1 MEIEENIKEKAQ
13 YCLKCKMKPCSKAC
27 PMHTNI
33 PEFISEIVDNNLE
46 KAYEI
51 LRENNIFSHIC
62 SIICPQEEQCEGSC
76 VRGIKQTPTQI
87 GTLERYVNDW
97 ARKNNKKVNVE
108 KSKEKQSKIAVIGSG
123 PAGLECAYELRKNGY
138 QVTIYEKEK
147 ELGGILRYGIPDF
160 RLNKEFLEEIIN
172 MLKELGVNFETE
184 KELGENIHIKELK
197 EKFDCVFLGIGA
209 ESPSKYDL
217 GKFEQIYDSEYF
229 LKAYNRNN
237 FIPNLGNVVIIG
249 GGNVAMDSARAA
261 LKMGAK
267 TSNILYRR
275 DTEHM
280 PARKIELEEAIQD
293 GVNPVFTTRV
303 IKANGKYG
311 KIENVECIKTQVI
324 DGKAIDMPNT
334 EFEFKA
340 DSVVFAIGLK
350 PNKEVLEKERLAY
363 NERGLIDI
371 DEKGKTNID
380 GVYAGGDLSETKS
393 TVCRALGSAK
403 KAANSIMEILE
414 KGDKNV

>member
-1 MEIEENIKEKAQ
+1 MEIDENIKEKAE

-33 PEFISEIVDNNLE
+33 PEFISEISNNNLE

-76 VRGIKQTPTQI
+76 VRGIKQTPTKI
-87 GTLERYVNDW
+87 GALERYVNEW
-97 ARKNNKKVNVE
+97 AKNNNIKINRESSEEKKNR
-108 KSKEKQSKIAVIGSG
+108 IAVIGSG

-138 QVTIYEKEK
+138 QVTVYEKEK
-147 ELGGILRYGIPDF
+147 ELGGILSYGIPDF
-160 RLNKEFLEEIIN
+160 RLNKDFLKEILD
-172 MLKELGVNFETE
+172 MLKELGVKFKTG
-184 KELGENIHIKELK
+184 KELGKDIHIKELK
-197 EKFDCVFLGIGA
+197 EEFDCIFLGIGA
-209 ESPSKYDL
+209 EMPSKYDL
-217 GKFEQIYDSEYF
+217 GDFEQIYDSEIF
-229 LKAYNRNN
+229 LKAYNRNEY
-237 FIPNLGNVVIIG
+237 ISNLGNVVVIG

-261 LKMGAK
+261 LKMGAD

-275 DTEHM
+275 DAEHM

-303 IKANGKYG
+303 IKANGKNK
-311 KIENVECIKTQVI
+311 KIENVECIKTEVI
-324 DGKAIDMPNT
+324 DGKAIDIPNT

-350 PNKEVLEKERLAY
+350 PDKKVLEKEGLAY
-363 NERGLIDI
+363 NEKGLIEI
-371 DEKGKTNID
+371 DENGKTNID
-380 GVYAGGDLSETKS
+380 DVYAGGDLSETKS

-403 KAANSIMEILE
+403 KAANSIMNFLE
-414 KGDKNV
+414 KGEKNV

>member
-1 MEIEENIKEKAQ
+1 MEIEENIKEKAK
-13 YCLKCKMKPCSKAC
+13 YCLKCKAKPCSKAC

-33 PEFISEIVDNNLE
+33 PEFIAEITNNNLE

-62 SIICPQEEQCEGSC
+62 SIICPQEDQCEGSC

-87 GTLERYVNDW
+87 GTLEKYVNDW
-97 ARKNNKKVNVE
+97 AKKNNKKINVVKSEE
-108 KSKEKQSKIAVIGSG
+108 KPNKIAVIGSG

-138 QVTIYEKEK
+138 QVTVYEKEK
-147 ELGGILRYGIPDF
+147 DLGGILNYGIPDF
-160 RLNKEFLEEIIN
+160 RLNKELIKEIID
-172 MLKELGVNFETE
+172 MLKDLGVKFETE
-184 KELGENIHIKELK
+184 KELGKNIHISELK
-197 EKFDCVFLGIGA
+197 EKYDSIFLGIGA
-209 ESPSKYDL
+209 ETPSKYDL
-217 GKFEQIYDSEYF
+217 GDFEQIYDSEYF
-229 LKAYNRNN
+229 LKAYNKNQY
-237 FIPNLGNVVIIG
+237 IPNLGNVVIIG

-261 LKMGAK
+261 LKMGAT

-303 IKANGKYG
+303 IKANGKNK

-334 EFEFKA
+334 EFKFKA
-340 DSVVFAIGLK
+340 DSIVFAIGLK
-350 PNKEVLEKERLAY
+350 PNKEVLEKEGLTY
-363 NERGLIDI
+363 NERGLIEI
-371 DEKGKTNID
+371 DENGRTNIS

-403 KAANSIMEILE
+403 KAANSIMEFLE

>member
-76 VRGIKQTPTQI
+76 VRGIKQRPTQI

-209 ESPSKYDL
+209 ELPSKYDL

-293 GVNPVFTTRV
+293 GVSPVFTTRV
-303 IKANGKYG
+303 IKANGTDG

-350 PNKEVLEKERLAY
+350 PNKEVLEKEGLAY